1 MTEKEFVA
9 LGAPGT
15 KLALMLLVARQAL
28 RVEADVVGNLKR
40 SASALELLQRAL
52 RTLIEVY
59 WAAADLAAQGIAYV
73 LGEIEPGDKVDR
85 LGVALYVVPQAGA
98 RITKAMLKGIGEEI
112 ECAKW
117 TLRRISYELCPDGDL
132 FVHEPDL
139 ICRRPEWLTDG
150 DVVNSAIVPLVRL
163 SRRHQIYLQLA
174 GRPARALEMA
184 DVPDTPARIQG
195 TITVSGMIDR
205 VCWSTRECVVHASEE
220 GDAAPSSL
228 AGIQRVYVFTVETDK
243 QVGELFELA
252 HDRKRRQF
260 LLDVSETVVDGGEVK
275 QEYSLHVAE
284 QTTAPSR
291 AGDLDRSRLR
301 LT

>member
-1 MTEKEFVA
+1 MA

-28 RVEADVVGNLKR
+28 RVEGDVVGNLKR

-52 RTLIEVY
+52 RTLVEAY
-59 WAAADLAAQGIAYV
+59 WAAAGLAAQGIAYV

-85 LGVALYVVPQAGA
+85 LGVALYVLPQAGS
-98 RITKAMLKGIGEEI
+98 RITKGMLKDIGEEI

-132 FVHEPDL
+132 FVDEPGL
-139 ICRRPEWLTDG
+139 VCKRPEWLTDG

-163 SRRHQIYLQLA
+163 SRRHQVYLQLA
-174 GRPARALEMA
+174 GRAARALEMA
-184 DVPDTPARIQG
+184 NVPDTPPRTQG
-195 TITVSGMIDR
+195 TITVSGVIDN

-228 AGIQRVYVFTVETDK
+228 AGTQRVYVFTAHSDK

-252 HDRKRRQF
+252 RDRKRQQF
-260 LLDVSETVVDGGEVK
+260 FLDVSESVVDGGEVK
-275 QEYSLHVAE
+275 QEYSLRVAE
-284 QTTAPSR
+284 
-291 AGDLDRSRLR
+291 
-301 LT
+301 